1 MTTAP
6 VTDANAVDRSYP
18 PVAWLST
25 AALCLVISGGIILAS
40 YAPRVAPHSVTVTLL
55 VAGLLLLATAV
66 TMLLRIKEF
75 SWTTFRSVYKWAQL
89 AYLITAGMIE
99 FAFAHDHTRG
109 SSLVIVTLMLV
120 VFCVSVPINIAFTTA
135 RYANPD

>member
-1 MTTAP
+1 MTRAP

-55 VAGLLLLATAV
+55 VAGLLLLATSV

>member
-55 VAGLLLLATAV
+55 VAGLLLLATSV